1 MGGQSS
7 LMSAVVKLGKQFVM
21 PLGQGEEASGGTRS
35 ASIVNET
42 FCFLTQVFVFSM
54 NSPLWETVLLFLL

>member
-21 PLGQGEEASGGTRS
+21 PLGQGEEARGETRS

-42 FCFLTQVFVFSM
+42 FCFLTSFC
-54 NSPLWETVLLFLL
+54 LFNE

>member
-42 FCFLTQVFVFSM
+42 FCFLTQAFVFSM
-54 NSPLWETVLLFLL
+54 NSPL